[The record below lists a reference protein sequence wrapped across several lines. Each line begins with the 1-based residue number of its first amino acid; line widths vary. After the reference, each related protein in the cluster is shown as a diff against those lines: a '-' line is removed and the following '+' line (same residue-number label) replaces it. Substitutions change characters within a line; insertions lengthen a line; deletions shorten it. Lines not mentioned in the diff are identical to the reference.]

1 MLQFFIAVAT
11 ASLLFSYGTIRA
23 KDVVADSHSSSKIE
37 EKYVSGGPSRPY
49 FTTSSSTCDR
59 KGNVCDIWYPS
70 NIAGGSSRPVV
81 LWANGTA
88 EKPVEP
94 KIYDY
99 LLSHFAS
106 WGFVVIATR
115 DFKTGY
121 GDTVLD
127 SLLYLRGIA
136 NDRSNIL
143 YNRVDFDRVGVAG
156 HSQGATGA
164 INAMLKSKGQI
175 RTTVAFQLPQQRW
188 CSPADLCV
196 LTEDLRAA
204 SSGSIFYVGGTHD
217 FIISPDTQWIG
228 SDLNSLTA
236 YYDATPQSLYKAKGL
251 VRRAN
256 HNDLLGKPD
265 CKSAE
270 IGGPLTCTT
279 GVSGYLGMPTAWL
292 ACQLQ
297 ERVEA
302 CAAFRNELG
311 ELFSAPGWSGQVSN
325 VP

>member
-1 MLQFFIAVAT
+1 MLQSFFIVAA
-11 ASLLFSYGTIRA
+11 ASLLFTGTMCARDA
-23 KDVVADSHSSSKIE
+23 VADSHSSNSIE
-37 EKYVSGGPSRPY
+37 EKYVSEGPFRPSH
-49 FTTSSSTCDR
+49 TISNSTCDR

-70 NIAGGSSRPVV
+70 NIAEGSSYPVV

-88 EKPVEP
+88 DKPIEP
-94 KIYDY
+94 KVYDY

-106 WGFVVIATR
+106 WGFIVIATR

-127 SLLYLRGIA
+127 SLSYLRGIA
-136 NDRSNIL
+136 NDRTNIL
-143 YNRVDFDRVGVAG
+143 YNRVGFDRVGVAG

-196 LTEDLRAA
+196 LTDDLRAA
-204 SSGSIFYVGGTHD
+204 SSGSIFFAGGTHD

-236 YYDATPQSLYKAKGL
+236 YYEATPENLHKAKGL

-270 IGGPLTCTT
+270 IGSALTCTT
-279 GVSGYLGMPTAWL
+279 GVSGYLGMSTAWL
-292 ACQLQ
+292 ACKL
-297 ERVEA
+297 RGTLEA
-302 CAAFRNELG
+302 CAAFENELG
-311 ELFSAPGWSGQVSN
+311 EFFSLPGWSGQVSN
-325 VP
+325 MP